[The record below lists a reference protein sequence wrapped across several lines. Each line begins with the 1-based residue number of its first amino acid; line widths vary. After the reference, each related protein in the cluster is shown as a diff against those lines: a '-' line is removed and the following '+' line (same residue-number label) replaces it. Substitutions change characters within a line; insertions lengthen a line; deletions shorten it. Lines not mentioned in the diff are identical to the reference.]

1 MNFNVLIPAFAA
13 DELGA
18 GAAGYGFLM
27 AASGVGSLIAA
38 MRLVFGGRPRPVRLA
53 TGALLLGVA
62 TVALADDHRLPGR
75 DRADGPRSASGRS

>member
-1 MNFNVLIPAFAA
+1 MNFGVLIPAFAQ
-13 DELGA
+13 DELGS

-27 AASGVGSLIAA
+27 AASGVGSLLAA

-62 TVALADDHRLPGR
+62 SVALAVDARLPGR
-75 DRADGPRSASGRS
+75 ARADGRSSGSGRS